1 VAKDADRR
9 SVAVRF
15 CGGLGDHGD
24 LHAMGK
30 SVTGAGIND
39 MRITLAVDFDKLFG
53 VTGGGESLV
62 IKVDGAGVNIPKLV
76 NVAD

>member
-1 VAKDADRR
+1 MAKHADRR

-30 SVTGAGIND
+30 SATGAGINN

-53 VTGGGESLV
+53 VTGCGESVVLQ
-62 IKVDGAGVNIPKLV
+62 VDGAGVNVSKLV
-76 NVAD
+76 NVED